1 MQLENQNTLTKDDK
15 DLVVLDLDDI
25 EEMDLS
31 GDSTPEDVEL
41 KPSSNPSKEQRHIIR
56 KNIEDILEE
65 RALRRQLSDVFDEDI
80 LLD

>member
-1 MQLENQNTLTKDDK
+1 MQLDEHTTLTKEDK
-15 DLVVLDLDDI
+15 DLPVLDLDDI
-25 EEMDLS
+25 EELEL
-31 GDSTPEDVEL
+31 GENETEEVEV
-41 KPSSNPSKEQRHIIR
+41 KPNSNSSKEQRHIVR